1 MPSVW
6 VRQLDITLQP
16 SELSI
21 IPSAAASSFF
31 SPLGL
36 KIHIRGRNQI
46 LLNTVGQQNHFSAVL
61 IDKMRKVFWAVFFSI
76 LLQRKGKLC
85 FPTYSQRVCFLP
97 IYITFFFE
105 TKQKLLCVKN
115 KIVRLQKAQSFHFCW
130 SLHASLRSLQ
140 SRELGSTHVGGGGWK
155 WEGVCSMLEE
165 SRGA

>member
-6 VRQLDITLQP
+6 VRQLDIALQS

-21 IPSAAASSFF
+21 IPSAAAASFF
-31 SPLGL
+31 FPLWGL
-36 KIHIRGRNQI
+36 KYISEEEIKSCWIPWVSRTIFQLFWLI
-46 LLNTVGQQNHFSAVL
+46 KWEKCFELSFSVSCSKERESCAFQHTKSML
-61 IDKMRKVFWAVFFSI
+61 F
-76 LLQRKGKLC
+76 
-85 FPTYSQRVCFLP
+85 TY
-97 IYITFFFE
+97 IYNFFFE